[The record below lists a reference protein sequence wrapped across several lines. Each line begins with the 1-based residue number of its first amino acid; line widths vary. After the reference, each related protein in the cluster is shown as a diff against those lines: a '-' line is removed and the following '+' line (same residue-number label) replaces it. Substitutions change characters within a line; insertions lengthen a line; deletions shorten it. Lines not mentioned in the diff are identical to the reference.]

1 MFPPRHG
8 DGEENCQKCF
18 LAEIGN
24 IHCHLNLSIDQAD
37 DVFHLTPSDEAVRNW
52 QEIPARPAKRE
63 EHENLSK
70 FMLANKYTPGI
81 HFKEPRVSD
90 V

>member
-1 MFPPRHG
+1 M
-8 DGEENCQKCF
+8 
-18 LAEIGN
+18 
-24 IHCHLNLSIDQAD
+24 HCHLNLSIDRAD

-52 QEIPARPAKRE
+52 QEIPAHPAKGE

-81 HFKEPRVSD
+81 LF
-90 V
+90 